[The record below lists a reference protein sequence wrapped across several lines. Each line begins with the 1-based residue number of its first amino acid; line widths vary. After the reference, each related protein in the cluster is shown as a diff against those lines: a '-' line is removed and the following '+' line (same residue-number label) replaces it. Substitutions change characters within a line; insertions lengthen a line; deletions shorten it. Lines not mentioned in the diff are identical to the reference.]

1 MGKLEDS
8 KDSMTEEGGRSMF
21 TRENIVM
28 VIPSILL
35 AVCVIAAVF
44 FYTSNRNM
52 QQALQA
58 CEKKLSEQDKKVA
71 ELTEV
76 QMKQMK
82 STYDTLV
89 SDLKDQIQKQEVTI
103 KEFHD
108 ALTLNFVDRIL
119 FEFGKADLTPEGEKI
134 LKKVGEALKNIRGKK
149 IRVTGHTDP
158 VPIRADYQRIF
169 PSNWELS
176 AARAATVVRYF
187 QEKTGLD
194 PKDMEA
200 VGRSFYQP
208 EASNDTK
215 EGRARNRRVEI
226 LIAPQMEVKRTQ
238 N

>member
-1 MGKLEDS
+1 MV
-8 KDSMTEEGGRSMF
+8 
-21 TRENIVM
+21 TRENTMM
-28 VIPSILL
+28 VILSILL
-35 AVCVIAAVF
+35 AACAIAGFF
-44 FYTSNRNM
+44 FYTSNRDT

-58 CEKKLSEQDKKVA
+58 CEKRLSEQDKKVA

-76 QMKQMK
+76 QVKQMK

-119 FEFGKADLTPEGEKI
+119 FEFGKADLTPQGEKI
-134 LKKVGEALKNIRGKK
+134 LKKVGEALKNIKGKR
-149 IRVTGHTDP
+149 IRVSGHTDN
-158 VPIRADYQRIF
+158 VPIRPDYQYKF
-169 PSNWELS
+169 PTNWELS
-176 AARAATVVRYF
+176 AARAASVVRYF
-187 QEKTGLD
+187 QEKPGLD

-226 LIAPQMEVKRTQ
+226 LIAPQMEVRGKEK
-238 N
+238 

>member
-1 MGKLEDS
+1 MGELEDL
-8 KDSMTEEGGRSMF
+8 KDSKTEKGGRSMF

-28 VIPSILL
+28 IILSVLL
-35 AVCVIAAVF
+35 AACLIVAF
-44 FYTSNRNM
+44 SFYTSNRNM
-52 QQALQA
+52 KQALQA
-58 CEKKLSEQDKKVA
+58 CEKRLSEQDKKVA
-71 ELTEV
+71 ELTEAQV
-76 QMKQMK
+76 KQMK

-134 LKKVGEALKNIRGKK
+134 LKKVGEALKNIKGKK
-149 IRVTGHTDP
+149 IRVSGHTDN
-158 VPIRADYQRIF
+158 VPIRPDFQYKF
-169 PSNWELS
+169 PTNWELS
-176 AARAATVVRYF
+176 AARAASVVRYF

-226 LIAPQMEVKRTQ
+226 LIAPQMEIKGKEK
-238 N
+238 